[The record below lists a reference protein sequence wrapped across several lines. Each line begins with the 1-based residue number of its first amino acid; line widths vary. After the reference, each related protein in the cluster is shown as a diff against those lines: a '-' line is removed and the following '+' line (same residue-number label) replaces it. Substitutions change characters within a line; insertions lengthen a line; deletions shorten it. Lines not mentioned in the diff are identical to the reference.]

1 VEHDEQDSRRRRA
14 KAARE
19 APPRRGE
26 EPVMSKGHLRGI
38 GPAVRLAVAAA
49 AVLIASPSAAQPAR
63 GMGGIGITVF
73 EDSNYRGDNAT
84 FRNDEPDLRRARFDG
99 RISSLQVAPG
109 EVWEVCEGRNYQPP
123 CQVFSGNEPDLGRR
137 SWNDRISSLRRV
149 RQAGR
154 GPFASNPGTVVL
166 YSDELFR
173 GQSMTITGAVP
184 SLGGFNDRARSVRV
198 TGGAWEL
205 CEDSDYRK
213 CRVVDRDWSNLSS
226 IDMSRRVSS
235 VRPAFNGRGSNVYRP
250 PVAVRRPR
258 LVLFD
263 RDRYRGESR
272 AIEAASRGL
281 GGFGNRAQS
290 VQVIGTW
297 QMCDGTDFT
306 GHCVTVSED
315 IPNLGSLGLN
325 NRVSS
330 ARPLGPAR

>member
-1 VEHDEQDSRRRRA
+1 LREQD
-14 KAARE
+14 
-19 APPRRGE
+19 PRRLDEASGLYSRFE
-26 EPVMSKGHLRGI
+26 EAMMSKRNPPGMA
-38 GPAVRLAVAAA
+38 PVVRLLAAA
-49 AVLIASPSAAQPAR
+49 ASLLIALPCAAQPAR

-84 FRNDEPDLRRARFDG
+84 FRNDEPDLRRARFDD

-123 CQVFSGNEPDLGRR
+123 CQVFSGNEPNLDRR
-137 SWNDRISSLRRV
+137 NWNDRIGSLRRV

-154 GPFASNPGTVVL
+154 GPFGPNAGSVVL
-166 YSDELFR
+166 YSDEVVR

-184 SLGGFNDRARSVRV
+184 SLGGFNDRARSIRI

-213 CRVVDRDWSNLSS
+213 CRVVDRDWSNLAS
-226 IDMSRRVSS
+226 IDLSRRVSS
-235 VRPAFNGRGSNVYRP
+235 VRPAFNGREGNVYQP
-250 PVAVRRPR
+250 PAAVRRPR

-272 AIEAASRGL
+272 VIEAASRGL

-297 QMCDGTDFT
+297 QICDGSDFT
-306 GHCVTVSED
+306 GRCATVSED

-330 ARPLGPAR
+330 ARPLGPRR

>member
-1 VEHDEQDSRRRRA
+1 
-14 KAARE
+14 
-19 APPRRGE
+19 
-26 EPVMSKGHLRGI
+26 MSKRMT
-38 GPAVRLAVAAA
+38 PVVRLIVAAA
-49 AVLIASPSAAQPAR
+49 VVLMARALAAQPVT
-63 GMGGIGITVF
+63 GMGGVGITVF

-84 FRNDEPDLRRARFDG
+84 FRNDEPDLRRARFAN
-99 RISSLQVAPG
+99 RISSLQVAQG
-109 EVWEVCEGRNYQPP
+109 EMWEVCEGRNYQPP
-123 CQVFSGNEPDLGRR
+123 CQVFSGNEPNLDRR
-137 SWNDRISSLRRV
+137 NWNDRISSLRRV
-149 RQAGR
+149 RQAGG
-154 GPFASNPGTVVL
+154 GPFSPNAGTVVL
-166 YSDELFR
+166 YTDELFR
-173 GQSMTITGAVP
+173 GQSMTITGGVP

-198 TGGAWEL
+198 TGGSWEL

-213 CRVVDRDWSNLSS
+213 CRVVDRDWSNLAS

-235 VRPAFNGRGSNVYRP
+235 VRPAFNGRGANVYRP
-250 PVAVRRPR
+250 PAAVRRPR

-272 AIEAASRGL
+272 VLESASRGL

-290 VQVIGTW
+290 VQVTGMW

-330 ARPLGPAR
+330 ARPLGQGR